1 MTEEST
7 EKTPPLRA
15 DLPASN
21 ATQPIDHIS
30 DMYILAS
37 LTT

>member
-7 EKTPPLRA
+7 DKTPPLRA
-15 DLPASN
+15 DSPASN
-21 ATQPIDHIS
+21 PAQPIDHIS
-30 DMYILAS
+30 DMYILES